1 MSKIGEYIRLQIV
14 LPLAEKAKG
23 TCATKWLRQ
32 IERMNNWSPEQVQAW
47 QEERLHALVE
57 HAYNHTRYYRRIF
70 DELGLKPSDI
80 RSTEDLKKL
89 PIINKEIANAHF
101 DEIVP
106 NNLSSFHYREGKT
119 GGTTGEPMFYYC
131 DEDTWGY
138 VTAAK
143 IYYWKHT
150 SYRYGD
156 AFVAMGSASLFA
168 KKPSLVRRIY
178 DKIRNEVPMNTV
190 NLTDELCEKY
200 IGIIKQKKIRFIY
213 GYAASIYIFT
223 KYVAAHQID
232 LKQIEAVFTTSEAL
246 TDEYRELIARTYECK
261 VVDCYGARD
270 AGITAYETDYHYYE
284 VGYNAIAEVANEF
297 EPNTGTLLSTNLLN
311 YSFPL
316 IRYQFGDEAELEVSQ
331 KLPTI
336 DQQLI
341 DQKNTGK
348 IISSYSSS
356 ERKPYN
362 GQVIRRIIGRTSDVM
377 RLENGHNMTA
387 TGFSMIMKEFDV
399 VAFTF
404 NKTGVNEVT
413 LTIQPVKG
421 KYNET
426 QEAEIRRTIYLYI
439 GKDAKLHIL
448 YVEKFE
454 ASKNGKRRYFMIN
467 E

>member
-1 MSKIGEYIRLQIV
+1 MSKIGKYIRLRMI
-14 LPLAEKAKG
+14 LPIAEKVQG

-32 IERMNNWSPEQVQAW
+32 IEEMNTWSPEQVQAW
-47 QEERLHALVE
+47 QEEKLHALME
-57 HAYNHTRYYRRIF
+57 HVYNHTKYYRRIM
-70 DELGLKPSDI
+70 DERGLKPGDI
-80 RSTEDLKKL
+80 RAAEDLKKL
-89 PIINKEIANAHF
+89 PIINKEIAYAHF

-106 NNLSSFHYREGKT
+106 DNLASILHRKGKT
-119 GGTTGEPMFYYC
+119 GGTTGQPMYYYC
-131 DEDTWGY
+131 DENTWGY

-143 IYYWKHT
+143 IHYWSKT
-150 SYRYGD
+150 SYSYGD
-156 AFVAMGSASLFA
+156 TFVAMGSASLFA

-200 IGIIKQKKIRFIY
+200 IGIIHMKKIRFIY

-246 TDEYRELIARTYECK
+246 TDEYRELIARTYDCK

-284 VGYNAIAEVANEF
+284 VGYNAIAEVVNEF

-316 IRYQFGDEAELEVSQ
+316 IRYQFGDEVELLPQ
-331 KLPTI
+331 KEES
-336 DQQLI
+336 
-341 DQKNTGK
+341 GA
-348 IISSYSSS
+348 
-356 ERKPYN
+356 YN
-362 GQVIRRIIGRTSDVM
+362 GQVIKRIIGRTSDVM

-399 VAFTF
+399 KAFAF
-404 NKTGVNEVT
+404 NKVGVNEVT
-413 LTIQPVKG
+413 LQIEPIKG
-421 KYNET
+421 KFDKK
-426 QEAEIRRTIYLYI
+426 QEAEIRRVIYLYI
-439 GKDAKLHIL
+439 GEDAKLNIE

-454 ASKNGKRRYFMIN
+454 PLKNGKRRYFMN
-467 E
+467 ASV

>member
-1 MSKIGEYIRLQIV
+1 MRKFNEFLRLQIV
-14 LPLAEKAKG
+14 LPLAEKVKG
-23 TCATKWLRQ
+23 TCATKWLKQ
-32 IERMNNWSPEQVQAW
+32 IEEMNTWTPEQVVAW
-47 QEERLHALVE
+47 QEEKLHAFVE
-57 HAYNHTRYYRRIF
+57 HAYNHTRYYRRVF

-80 RSTEDLKKL
+80 QTADDLKKL

-106 NNLSSFHYREGKT
+106 DNLASFKHRDGKT
-119 GGTTGEPMFYYC
+119 GGTTGEPMYYYC

-143 IYYWKHT
+143 IYYWSKT
-150 SYRYGD
+150 SYCYGD
-156 AFVAMGSASLFA
+156 TFTAMGSASLFA

-178 DKIRNEVPMNTV
+178 DTIRNEVPMNTV

-223 KYVAAHQID
+223 KYVAEHNVN
-232 LKQIEAVFTTSEAL
+232 LKQVEAVFTTSEAL
-246 TDEYRELIARTYECK
+246 TDENRALIQKTYDCK

-284 VGYNAIAEVANEF
+284 VGYNAIAEVVNEF

-316 IRYQFGDEAELEVSQ
+316 IRYQFGDEVELAPRGSS
-331 KLPTI
+331 
-336 DQQLI
+336 
-341 DQKNTGK
+341 GK
-348 IISSYSSS
+348 
-356 ERKPYN
+356 YN
-362 GQVIRRIIGRTSDVM
+362 GQLIKRVIGRTADVM

-413 LTIQPVKG
+413 LTIEPVKD
-421 KYNET
+421 KYDKK
-426 QEAEIRRTIYLYI
+426 QEEEIKRTIYLYI
-439 GKDAKLHIL
+439 GEDAKLNIK

-454 ASKNGKRRYFMIN
+454 AMANGKRRYFMVGN
-467 E
+467 